1 MPMSWRAWR
10 PCRTPIPRWRRV
22 SLPPSHRRRCTTD
35 RGAVPRSLC
44 IGLMSGTSIDAIDAV
59 VCEFDDHGR
68 PQALLGS
75 YSKRYPDTLRQELL
89 ILQRQPDTPL
99 TLRDLVRLD
108 SAIGDCFAQTANIL
122 LQQVD
127 IPADAIAAIGSHGQ
141 TLFHDPQTL
150 GSSLQLG
157 DPNRIAALTGI
168 CTIADFRRADM
179 ARSGQGAQIGRAH
192 V

>member
-1 MPMSWRAWR
+1 MA
-10 PCRTPIPRWRRV
+10 
-22 SLPPSHRRRCTTD
+22 
-35 RGAVPRSLC
+35 
-44 IGLMSGTSIDAIDAV
+44 GTNIDAIDAV

-127 IPADAIAAIGSHGQ
+127 IPRMEESRVGNGGVSTWRSRGS
-141 TLFHDPQTL
+141 
-150 GSSLQLG
+150 
-157 DPNRIAALTGI
+157 PNHKKKKKIKKK
-168 CTIADFRRADM
+168 
-179 ARSGQGAQIGRAH
+179 
-192 V
+192 

>member
-1 MPMSWRAWR
+1 MRISDW
-10 PCRTPIPRWRRV
+10 
-22 SLPPSHRRRCTTD
+22 SSD
-35 RGAVPRSLC
+35 
-44 IGLMSGTSIDAIDAV
+44 
-59 VCEFDDHGR
+59 VCSSDLFDDHGR

-168 CTIADFRRADM
+168 RRPEE
-179 ARSGQGAQIGRAH
+179 RSVGKEVVSKGRSRWAA
-192 V
+192 